1 VPNLRS
7 LLAGIAA
14 LLALTPARF
23 AAAQEKSLSRDA
35 PSFYLYASP
44 AFVAIPVGE
53 DVVTDTVDVS
63 YEWGIG
69 FGGLF
74 ALGDSKRFGLGVGFG
89 FEHNPATLDPA
100 ISDLCDA
107 FGSSCHIHA
116 FRLLPEL
123 RLGGIP
129 SEQLYIYAQVSPGLG
144 LIHTV
149 VENAF
154 VSSEDTDPGFNLGVG
169 GGLQYVVWK
178 GLFVGGEIGADL
190 GFYTND
196 EADFG
201 NDDFN
206 AYLVDVKG
214 LVGYYF

>member
-1 VPNLRS
+1 MPS
-7 LLAGIAA
+7 L
-14 LLALTPARF
+14 
-23 AAAQEKSLSRDA
+23 AAAESA
-35 PSFYLYASP
+35 ATI
-44 AFVAIPVGE
+44 AV
-53 DVVTDTVDVS
+53 
-63 YEWGIG
+63 
-69 FGGLF
+69 
-74 ALGDSKRFGLGVGFG
+74 GVGF
-89 FEHNPATLDPA
+89 EHTPATPDPA
-100 ISDLCDA
+100 VGDLGDA
-107 FGSSCHIHA
+107 CGASCHIHA
-116 FRLLPEL
+116 FRLLPEV

-149 VENAF
+149 VDSGF
-154 VSSEDTDPGFNLGVG
+154 GSTEDTDPGFNLGLG
-169 GGLQYVVWK
+169 GGLQYVVYK

-214 LVGYYF
+214 LLGYYF